1 MKNEWVIN
9 HHDVIAMRDSAE
21 YIMTMTYEENQAI
34 KPIYNSVSQKFSNDP
49 TYNSAIIIHTSIR
62 ICYDFMKI
70 LSIKLITKI
79 WEQQTN

>member
-21 YIMTMTYEENQAI
+21 YIMTMKYDLWGES
-34 KPIYNSVSQKFSNDP
+34 IYNSVSQKFSNDP
-49 TYNSAIIIHTSIR
+49 TCNSGIIIHTSIR